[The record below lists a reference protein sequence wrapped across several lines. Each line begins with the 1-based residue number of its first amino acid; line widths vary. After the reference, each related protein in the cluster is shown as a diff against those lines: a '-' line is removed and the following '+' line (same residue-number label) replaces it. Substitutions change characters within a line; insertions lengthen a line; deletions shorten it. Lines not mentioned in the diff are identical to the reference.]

1 LAFGRHRVF
10 IGNKITEKPIFF
22 YNFKLYKKTMPSLKK
37 PTILPLKKIAENN
50 FSDQIGSII
59 PTHKGEWIVTFKNKP
74 EVVKLDAKLQ
84 TLWERNYNAQSQAY
98 VSTSITL
105 DPTGNCMAISTRET
119 ITIKDNQGS
128 TVFEIKHKA
137 WESFNGSQ
145 NFFTTDGQYFINLLP
160 FAHQG
165 DDLLQIRTL
174 PSFDIIQEISVPC
187 GYSYYYFYGTS
198 NPSQVIISPASGQDE
213 SPVYILTIDN
223 QKATLKEWHVCYDL
237 IIGNLSHNGN
247 QVITTLHYG
256 STIQSIALQDNKVV
270 TIITEAEVFED
281 NPEEEPDGFE
291 YAKYIGPNDLIIIK
305 SRNGQL
311 IAVNSQTKTLL
322 GALVPEGLT
331 PMDMVIDYCIDNS
344 KILINH
350 NSTTIALYEIA
361 Y

>member
-1 LAFGRHRVF
+1 MNTLK
-10 IGNKITEKPIFF
+10 NTTQ
-22 YNFKLYKKTMPSLKK
+22 LSLKK
-37 PTILPLKKIAENN
+37 ITDKSFSTQIASITPTP
-50 FSDQIGSII
+50 
-59 PTHKGEWIVTFKNKP
+59 KGEWIVTFKNKP
-74 EVVKLDAKLQ
+74 EAIKLDAQLQ
-84 TLWERNYNAQSQAY
+84 TVWERNYNTHTEDYITA
-98 VSTSITL
+98 SIAL
-105 DPTGNCMAISTRET
+105 HPDNNCMAISTRET
-119 ITIKDNQGS
+119 ITIKDDKG
-128 TVFEIKHKA
+128 TTIFEIKHKP

-145 NFFTTDGQYFINLLP
+145 NFFTTHGQYFINLLP
-160 FAHQG
+160 FAYHN

-174 PSFDIIQEISVPC
+174 PSFDIVQEIPIPC

-198 NPSQVIISPASGQDE
+198 NPNQVIISPASGQDE

-256 STIQSIALQDNKVV
+256 SKIQSIALHDNKVV
-270 TIITEAEVFED
+270 TIITEEDVFNA

-291 YAKYIGPNDLIIIK
+291 YAKFMGPNDLIIIK
-305 SRNGQL
+305 SRNGKL

-331 PMDMVIDYCIDNS
+331 AMDMVVDYCIDNS

-350 NSTTIALYEIA
+350 NSTTIALYEIV